1 MDQQEI
7 FDQLIAKDTK
17 EALAAFHV
25 IEAASKESPLYTNNL
40 SFFLPALTC
49 EKACGRGRAFKF
61 FMLNAKWDN
70 EEIIEKHLL
79 ELLAILNDPNAPVV
93 RQCLLYL
100 PYLVAAKPALIPTI
114 QAKLDSL
121 ILDDY
126 KESMQELIK
135 KDIAKVR
142 LQFG

>member
-17 EALAAFHV
+17 EALATFHF
-25 IEAASKESPLYTNNL
+25 IEAVSKESPLYANNL

-49 EKACGRGRAFKF
+49 KKACGRGRAFKF

-93 RQCLLYL
+93 RQCLPYL
-100 PYLVAAKPALIPTI
+100 PYLAAAKPALIPTI